1 MLNNKLHLSLVLGGV
16 ASLSSVA
23 SGAIAMSAPSSQN
36 VALGKP
42 TFGDTAFNAPTSR
55 GNDGIDGFANAGN
68 WTHANYPTSATP
80 YPGEAIN
87 APNPFWEVDL
97 QGSYQLDSFV
107 VTDRGA
113 CCDPSRLNGSIVTL
127 FGAGGSVVGT
137 QTLSAAAGGANSSSF
152 DNSGVGFSGVE
163 RVRIDGV
170 NGGAP
175 IQYFQFSEFE
185 ALSTIQ
191 TPVNWALGAGV
202 QYYNGSG
209 APVGTW
215 AGLPASHVTD
225 GILNNHTHALD
236 QFAAGYYADIDL
248 GQEILIDS
256 LDLTGRTDGCCPDRL
271 EDFTIEFLDAS
282 GALVHSMSQSGQ
294 VTDTINIDVIGSFG
308 GNGPLA
314 KTVRVVNSNGG
325 DYGPQL
331 GELQV
336 YGVTPVPEPSGA
348 LLSLLG
354 LAFLVRRQR

>member
-1 MLNNKLHLSLVLGGV
+1 MMSKYPSLLLFLGGV

-23 SGAIAMSAPSSQN
+23 SGAIAMSAPSQQN
-36 VALGKP
+36 VALSKP
-42 TFGDTAFNAPTSR
+42 SFGDTAFSAPTSR
-55 GNDGIDGFANAGN
+55 GNDGIDGFANSGN
-68 WTHANYPTSATP
+68 WTHADFPTSATP
-80 YPGEAIN
+80 YPGEATN
-87 APNPFWEVDL
+87 APNPYWEVDL

-107 VTDRGA
+107 VTDRVG
-113 CCDPSRLNGSIVTL
+113 CCTGSRLNGSLVTL
-127 FGAGGSVVGT
+127 FGAGGSVVGS
-137 QTLSAAAGGANSSSF
+137 QTLIAAAGGGDILSF
-152 DNSGVGFSGVE
+152 DNAGLGFSGVE

-170 NGGAP
+170 NGGNP
-175 IQYFQFSEFE
+175 IQYFQFSEFA

-202 QYYNGSG
+202 QYYNASG

-215 AGLPASHVTD
+215 ASLPASFATD

-256 LDLTGRTDGCCPDRL
+256 LDLTGRTDGCCPERL
-271 EDFTIEFLDAS
+271 QDFTIEFLDAS

-294 VTDTINIDVIGSFG
+294 VTNTANIDVIGSFG

-314 KTVRVVNSNGG
+314 KTVRIVNSNG
-325 DYGPQL
+325 DNYGPQI

-336 YGVTPVPEPSGA
+336 YGVSVPEPSSA
-348 LLSLLG
+348 LLTLLSVAF
-354 LAFLVRRQR
+354 LAFRRR